1 MSTTGF
7 LSDFSLREI
16 FQFIDQGNK
25 TGLLSIRVLPE
36 SQSKAPL
43 NFSVNSYI
51 WVDQGCIVAAAH
63 RLDQQGLVSLIQ
75 QCQMVSDR
83 VFDKLVHWCCPIDEP
98 LGLYLKNQ
106 GVLKA
111 EQLKQLFQVQ
121 VLQPISG
128 LFRVKE
134 GEFKFEPK
142 KSVPTREMTGLSVP
156 AIILNEYGLIHSL
169 LEQIDHYCLNLES
182 LPCRRLDDV
191 PPYQVISCLN
201 SHSCERQACPK
212 KAINVYKVKI

>member
-16 FQFIDQGNK
+16 FQFIDQGHK
-25 TGLLSIRVLPE
+25 TGLLSVRGLPE
-36 SQSKAPL
+36 SQSTSPL
-43 NFSVNSYI
+43 SFYVTSYI
-51 WVDQGCIVAAAH
+51 WVYQGCIVAVAH
-63 RLDQQGLVSLIQ
+63 QLDQQGLVSLIQ

-111 EQLKQLFQVQ
+111 EQLKRLFQVQ
-121 VLQPISG
+121 VLQPVSV

-134 GEFKFEPK
+134 GEFNFEQT
-142 KSVPTREMTGLSVP
+142 KSIPTREMTGLSVP
-156 AIILNEYGLIHSL
+156 ALILNEYGFIHSL
-169 LEQIDHYCLNLES
+169 LEQIDNYCLNLES
-182 LPCRRLDDV
+182 LPCRKLDEV
-191 PPYQVISCLN
+191 PLHPVISGLN
-201 SHSCERQACPK
+201 SLSGERQVCPK
-212 KAINVYKVKI
+212 KPTTLCKIKI

>member
-16 FQFIDQGNK
+16 FQFIDQGHK
-25 TGLLSIRVLPE
+25 TGMLSVRLLPE
-36 SQSKAPL
+36 AQSTSPL
-43 NFSVNSYI
+43 SFYVTSYI
-51 WVDQGCIVAAAH
+51 WVYQGYIVAAAH
-63 RLDQQGLVSLIQ
+63 KLDQQGLVSLIQ

-106 GVLKA
+106 GVLKP
-111 EQLKQLFQVQ
+111 EQLKQLFHVQ
-121 VLQPISG
+121 VLQPISS

-142 KSVPTREMTGLSVP
+142 KFIPTREMTGLSVP
-156 AIILNEYGLIHSL
+156 AIILNKYGLIHSL
-169 LEQIDHYCLNLES
+169 LEQVDNYCLNLES
-182 LPCRRLDDV
+182 LPCLLKAEVRGQRAEG
-191 PPYQVISCLN
+191 
-201 SHSCERQACPK
+201 SHVLK
-212 KAINVYKVKI
+212 MWD